1 VEKSFTRGDLEGFS
15 SSSKEHDFV
24 SGGLVMKKVLAFVGI
39 AVLMSSVAVAEV
51 NSSKISSTEGVTAAA
66 GARTP
71 GTLGSFTISL
81 AQIGPLEVQIDA
93 QVTTQ
98 GGDGIPR
105 AFNTGGGGT
114 TVLNDIVWL
123 YGQIYDAPWQG
134 GCTHW
139 ATPGP
144 NWCGYGSEQAINTPN
159 ANLNLSFTTTVP
171 AADDY
176 EIYASAVAGATW
188 PTTGYLFGYIDASTS
203 TGPLGP
209 YYIDNTQPPTPTPPP
224 GGYGGNPIPTLNWLG
239 ILAMVAILGGVAVLV
254 MTRK

>member
-1 VEKSFTRGDLEGFS
+1 
-15 SSSKEHDFV
+15 
-24 SGGLVMKKVLAFVGI
+24 MKKVLALVGI
-39 AVLMSSVAVAEV
+39 AVLMGSVAVAEV
-51 NSSKISSTEGVTAAA
+51 NTSKISSADGVTAAS
-66 GARTP
+66 GTRTP

-81 AQIGPLEVQIDA
+81 AQTGPLEVQIDA
-93 QVTTQ
+93 HVSTQ
-98 GGDGIPR
+98 GGDGTPR
-105 AFNTGGGGT
+105 TFVTGGGAT

-134 GCTHW
+134 GCMHW
-139 ATPGP
+139 DPPGA

-176 EIYASAVAGATW
+176 ETYASAVAGATW
-188 PTTGYLFGYIDASTS
+188 PTPDYIFGYIDSRLS

-209 YYIDNTQPPTPTPPP
+209 YYIDSTQPPTPTPPP
-224 GGYGGNPIPTLNWLG
+224 GGYGGEPIPTLNWLG
-239 ILAMVAILGGVAVLV
+239 ILAMIAILGGIAVLV